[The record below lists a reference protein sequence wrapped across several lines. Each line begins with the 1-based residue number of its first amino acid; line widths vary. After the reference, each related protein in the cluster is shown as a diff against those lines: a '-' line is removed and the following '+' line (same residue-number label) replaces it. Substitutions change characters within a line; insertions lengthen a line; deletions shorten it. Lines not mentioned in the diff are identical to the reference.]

1 MDVLWVAFEEPQRG
15 SAYQPR
21 VQPWEER
28 FPGFGV
34 LKERRI
40 SRNNQAARG
49 LCGVPSERTGSF
61 RGIPRVLPWAGMPRP
76 VGAFNTPLL
85 CEATAIF
92 PRGRIIVVEHHL
104 CPNGAK
110 GWGIE

>member
-40 SRNNQAARG
+40 SRNNQALRG
-49 LCGVPSERTGSF
+49 LCGVHSERTGSF
-61 RGIPRVLPWAGMPRP
+61 GGIAWVAPWAGMPRP
-76 VGAFNTPLL
+76 V
-85 CEATAIF
+85 
-92 PRGRIIVVEHHL
+92 
-104 CPNGAK
+104 
-110 GWGIE
+110 WGF